1 MRFRVIEEQAG
12 RFSTVRL
19 CRVMGVSSRGLRAFR
34 SRPANL
40 YCLSRLIA
48 FFSYALDALD
58 ALDTNIAKGDCSKL
72 LRFS

>member
-19 CRVMGVSSRGLRAFR
+19 CRVMGVSSRGLRAFC

-48 FFSYALDALD
+48 FFSDAPV
-58 ALDTNIAKGDCSKL
+58 ANIAKGDCSKL